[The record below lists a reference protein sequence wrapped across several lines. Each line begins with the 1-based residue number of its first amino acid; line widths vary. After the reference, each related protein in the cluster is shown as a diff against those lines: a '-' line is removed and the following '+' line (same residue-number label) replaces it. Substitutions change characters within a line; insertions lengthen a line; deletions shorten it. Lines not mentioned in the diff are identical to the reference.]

1 MNKRILVLEDDAD
14 ISTIIKIILEE
25 ESYEVKLCA
34 DIASFKREIQ
44 SIVPDLFIFDVMLPD
59 GNGLDLCHQVKRA
72 PDTRHIP
79 VVIIS
84 AHAHLA
90 EVLNK
95 CKPDAFIP
103 KPFDIDYFTGRIK
116 SVIN

>member
-1 MNKRILVLEDDAD
+1 MTKRILVLEDDDD

-25 ESYEVKLCA
+25 ESYEVTLCA

-44 SIVPDLFIFDVMLPD
+44 LIIPDLFIFDVMLPD
-59 GNGLDLCHQVKRA
+59 GNGLDLCYQVKRT

-90 EVLNK
+90 DVLKK

-103 KPFDIDYFTGRIK
+103 KPFDIDDFTGRIR
-116 SVIN
+116 SVVN